1 MSALGLVVAFV
12 ILVAIAVLAP
22 IFGADSRPTAQD
34 PPEVWFRH
42 RS

>member
-22 IFGADSRPTAQD
+22 IFGADSRSTAAD
-34 PPEVWFRH
+34 PPEVWFGH